1 MTQTDVLVVG
11 GVGVDHI
18 VRVKSLP
25 LPVVDSMMVPPI
37 VTVVGHTGNGVAFG
51 VHTLGR
57 ASAMADV
64 IGDDAEGRLIQ
75 DAYSAAGIPIT
86 FVTHISGTR
95 RSVNLVTEEGQRMSL
110 YDPRHP
116 FDFIPDSS
124 LWREGIERSRHVH
137 VSIMNWARYALR
149 DAVAA
154 GRSTST
160 DLHDWDGVADYHK
173 DFAYGADYVF
183 VSAAALRDESG
194 VVADVFSRGR
204 AQFVV
209 VMAGSEGARVWRRS
223 DELPL
228 RISPISIPGRPV
240 VDSNGAGDSFVA
252 AFLCHYLDH
261 GDVFGAARAGAV
273 GGAWACGTLGTH
285 TSFVDVETLER
296 LLAR

>member
-1 MTQTDVLVVG
+1 MTPIDVLVVG

-37 VTVVGHTGNGVAFG
+37 LTVVGHTGNGVALG
-51 VHTLGR
+51 VHALGR
-57 ASAMADV
+57 VSAVADV
-64 IGDDAEGRLIQ
+64 IGDDNEGQLIREF
-75 DAYSAAGIPIT
+75 YSATGISPT
-86 FVTHISGTR
+86 FVSHSSGTR

-110 YDPRHP
+110 YDPRQP
-116 FDFIPDSS
+116 FDFVPDSS
-124 LWREGIERSRHVH
+124 LWRKGIEESRHVH

-154 GRSTST
+154 GLSTST
-160 DLHDWDGVADYHK
+160 DLHDWDGVADYHR

-183 VSAAALRDESG
+183 VSAAALTDEPR
-194 VVADVFSRGR
+194 VVADVFTHGR

-209 VMAGSEGARVWRRS
+209 VMAGSEGARVWQRS
-223 DELPL
+223 DQLPL
-228 RISPISIPGRPV
+228 RINPISIPDRPV

-261 GDVFGAARAGAV
+261 GDIAKAARAGAV
-273 GGAWACGTLGTH
+273 GGAWACGSLGTH
-285 TSFVDVETLER
+285 TSFVDTDTLEQ

>member
-1 MTQTDVLVVG
+1 M
-11 GVGVDHI
+11 
-18 VRVKSLP
+18 
-25 LPVVDSMMVPPI
+25 
-37 VTVVGHTGNGVAFG
+37 NGA
-51 VHTLGR
+51 
-57 ASAMADV
+57 
-64 IGDDAEGRLIQ
+64 
-75 DAYSAAGIPIT
+75 
-86 FVTHISGTR
+86 
-95 RSVNLVTEEGQRMSL
+95 
-110 YDPRHP
+110 
-116 FDFIPDSS
+116 
-124 LWREGIERSRHVH
+124 W
-137 VSIMNWARYALR
+137 YALG

-154 GRSTST
+154 GGSTAT

-194 VVADVFSRGR
+194 VVADVFARGR

-209 VMAGSEGARVWRRS
+209 VMAGSEGARVWQRS

-240 VDSNGAGDSFVA
+240 VDSKGAGDSFGA
-252 AFLCHYLDH
+252 ALLGHYLDH

-285 TSFVDVETLER
+285 TSFVDAETLER